1 MEIIP
6 QWERRNHGGEAE
18 DRNTTDPRGVRSEGS
33 GVSEQHSG
41 DQDSRAPG
49 QRGAG
54 GRELKVATATGV
66 ALDSGVGTP
75 GQCEKQAWDPMGN
88 SEY

>member
-1 MEIIP
+1 MVEKL
-6 QWERRNHGGEAE
+6 R
-18 DRNTTDPRGVRSEGS
+18 DRNTTDPHGVRSEGR

-41 DQDSRAPG
+41 DKGSRASG

-54 GRELKVATATGV
+54 GRQLKVAMAIGV